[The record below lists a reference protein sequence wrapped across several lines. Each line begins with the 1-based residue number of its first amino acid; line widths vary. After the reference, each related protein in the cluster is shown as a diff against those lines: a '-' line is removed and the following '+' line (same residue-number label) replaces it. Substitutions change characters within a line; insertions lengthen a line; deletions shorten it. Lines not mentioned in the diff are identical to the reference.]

1 MGRNYNVKKFIKNYF
16 FLMIPRVKSQK
27 FELNTSKTTFKN
39 PMQLKKNQQI
49 HKHIS
54 YIIVVVIFIYEDLMF

>member
-27 FELNTSKTTFKN
+27 LELNTSKTTFKN
-39 PMQLKKNQQI
+39 LMQLKKNQQI